1 MRKIN
6 FKDFLFGTF
15 LTCVI
20 GITSVQGDWVI
31 INNKNLEPPT
41 QVEESKVCYIGST
54 YYTKVEKA
62 LEVAKNNNG
71 ADTIYIIPGV
81 NPTIT
86 QNCEIGSGDTLILP
100 YEGEKWDY
108 GKPTK
113 DLSDGFID
121 SNETN
126 VNKYRVINLT
136 LQNSVLTVNTNANL
150 YIGGIFRARG
160 ICDKYT
166 QITLEGN
173 SSIKTS
179 GKVINY
185 GYIKEVAETNAQ
197 QKKLPSPN
205 VKYTD
210 QTGPNRYVEVLP
222 GGTIRNALAVYN
234 SLGASYLSGL
244 NDKKIC
250 PVDTFD
256 FPNAQTLI
264 KVNSGGIVEAQA
276 KIYVTSSAADKAVDK
291 TATIVATKSLA
302 NANSSLKPLFFLES
316 GYMTIRNIP
325 TNILYSDVY
334 SRTFVNI
341 FGQMEVGYLY
351 VDLEVAKIDTS
362 NMFLP
367 ISYKLDIYLKENA
380 VFTSNYQIKFLAG
393 STFGLDKGSK
403 AYLNSDTI
411 FYKSNTMNNLST
423 TYPKDKEDAKC
434 INNGQIIFGKNAHF
448 GGHITTSSADGSALI
463 DTTQAGASN
472 LSATSYESTSKIPVT
487 FRATGDFYIPDT
499 QTVEKK
505 PLASGQ
511 QIISKTD
518 GDNCWAGGFLEAY
531 TLTIIVT
538 NTDGYVHPAAA
549 FKAYQYNSSGSGE
562 TMLSFAGG
570 FETGVGSYEYLI
582 EPNYKFKVLSLP
594 RAKSAVF
601 TKQNGTN
608 YVFQSGQMFVMV
620 KNIELTITAGEG
632 IEMWFTSSSQSGDGG
647 SSKTIMECGTSNG
660 TYETLLV
667 GGIQGNMEKV
677 IIGKNQ
683 YFKYKYVRG
692 TGLAT
697 VKGVYKFD
705 GHVIATDST
714 TNGTLVGTGSTSN
727 VTSNAVLADKEYTLL
742 AYMEKAADPC
752 FEKGTLISTK
762 RGKVPVESLKSDD
775 LILSYNH
782 EIGEYEY
789 KPIAAMINH
798 GEASYNVISLDFS
811 DGTNIGFITCHGL
824 FDLDLNRYV
833 NIDEENYSSFVGHRF
848 AKTLGK
854 DKEEIVLTKAN
865 IVEKVTNSYTVLASE
880 NINCEANGL
889 LNITSVLE
897 GIYNIFEYD
906 DNHNFDLAKM
916 NEDIERYGLYA
927 YDDFKTVIDEKKFI
941 DLGFKY
947 FKVAIGK
954 GILTDAVLDYYIHW
968 FYECI
973 ENGQAEIY

>member
-1 MRKIN
+1 MRKVN
-6 FKDFLFGTF
+6 FKNFLFGAF

-62 LEVAKNNNG
+62 LEVAKSNSG
-71 ADTIYIIPGV
+71 ADTIYVIPGV
-81 NPTIT
+81 NPIIT
-86 QNCEIGSGDTLILP
+86 QDCEIGSGDTLVLP
-100 YEGEKWDY
+100 YEGEKWDF
-108 GKPTK
+108 GTPTK
-113 DLSDGFID
+113 ELSDDFID

-136 LQNSVLTVNTNANL
+136 LQNSVLTVNANANL

-160 ICDKYT
+160 ICGKYT

-173 SSIKTS
+173 SCIKTS

-185 GYIKEVAETNAQ
+185 GYIKETAETNVQ

-210 QTGPNRYVEVLP
+210 QIDPNRYVEVLP

-276 KIYVTSSAADKAVDK
+276 KIYVSSSAGDKAVDK
-291 TATIVATKSLA
+291 TATIVANKSLA
-302 NANSSLKPLFFLES
+302 NANSSIKPLFFLES
-316 GYMTIRNIP
+316 GYLTITNLP
-325 TNILYSDVY
+325 TNILYSDDK
-334 SRTFVNI
+334 SKTLVNV

-351 VDLEVAKIDTS
+351 VDLEVAVINTS

-367 ISYKLDIYLKENA
+367 LSYKLDIHLKENA

-393 STFGLDKGSK
+393 STFALDKGAK

-448 GGHITTSSADGSALI
+448 GGHIATSSTDGSALI
-463 DTTQAGASN
+463 DTTQVALSN

-505 PLASGQ
+505 PLANGQ
-511 QIISKTD
+511 QIVSKTG
-518 GDNCWAGGFLEAY
+518 GDNCWAGGFLKAY
-531 TLTIIVT
+531 TLTIVVA
-538 NTDGYVHPAAA
+538 NTDNYVHPAAA
-549 FKAYQYNSSGSGE
+549 FKAYQYNSSGYGE
-562 TMLSFAGG
+562 TMLSFTGG
-570 FETGVGSYEYLI
+570 FETEIGSYEYLI

-601 TKQNGTN
+601 TKQNGTS
-608 YVFQSGQMFVMV
+608 YVFESGQMFIMV
-620 KNIELTITAGEG
+620 KDIELTITAGEG
-632 IEMWFTSSSQSGDGG
+632 IEMWFTSSGQSGDGG

-667 GGIQGNMEKV
+667 GGIQGSMEKV

-705 GHVIATDST
+705 GHVSATDSI

-742 AYMEKAADPC
+742 AYMEKAGGPC
-752 FEKGTLISTK
+752 FEKGTLITTK
-762 RGKVPVESLKSDD
+762 RGKVPVEYLKSDD

-798 GEASYNVISLDFS
+798 GEALYNVISLDFS
-811 DGTNIGFITCHGL
+811 DGTNIGFIACHGL

-833 NIDEENYSSFVGHRF
+833 NIDEENYSSFLGHRF

-854 DKEEIVLTKAN
+854 DKEEVVLTRASVVK
-865 IVEKVTNSYTVLASE
+865 KVTNSYTVLASE

-916 NEDIERYGLYA
+916 NEDIERYGLYT
-927 YDDFKTVIDEKKFI
+927 YDDFRTVIDEKKFI

-954 GILTDAVLDYYIHW
+954 GILSDTVLDYYIYW